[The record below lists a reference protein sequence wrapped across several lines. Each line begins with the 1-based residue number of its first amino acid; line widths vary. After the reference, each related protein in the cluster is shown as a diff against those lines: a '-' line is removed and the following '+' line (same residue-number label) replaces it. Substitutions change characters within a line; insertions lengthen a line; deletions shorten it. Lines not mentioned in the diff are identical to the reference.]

1 MSERPHAIPIE
12 WLALYYDGELDAQR
26 LEQVAAHLSSC
37 AECQRE
43 LAGLKALS
51 RVLAVDRL
59 ADNAL
64 TSRAVHA
71 AWNEFESRL
80 PERAPNGPA
89 LGWLPGIGLL
99 IANVAVQFVAV
110 VSVAVM
116 LAANRLGGMAP
127 SLAWLDRALSDLLLG
142 WIVWLLPAQWSDWG
156 LSLLLIMLSAW
167 LAVFYLAWL
176 AYMWLHRQPP
186 PALQLET
193 AS

>member
-1 MSERPHAIPIE
+1 MSERPHAIPKE

-26 LEQVAAHLSSC
+26 LEQVTAHLSSC

-71 AWNEFESRL
+71 AWNELESRL
-80 PERAPNGPA
+80 PERAPTGPA

-116 LAANRLGGMAP
+116 LAANRLGGMGQ
-127 SLAWLDRALSDLLLG
+127 SMEWLNRALSDLLFG
-142 WIVWLLPAQWSDWG
+142 WLSWLLPEQWSGWG
-156 LSLLLIMLSAW
+156 PSLFLVMVSAW
-167 LAVFYLAWL
+167 LAVLYAAWL
-176 AYMWLHRQPP
+176 AFMWANRQSPSVP
-186 PALQLET
+186 QMET
-193 AS
+193 SG